1 MSGYIG
7 NIPVPQATQT
17 RDNFTASSGQT
28 TFNTSGYTPQYLDV
42 FLNGIHLD
50 PADYTATDGNSVVL
64 ASGAAAGDV
73 VSVVAWTA
81 FSTVTGYNK
90 IAEGI
95 FENSNT
101 IASDYEIASGNNG
114 MSAGAIEIASGV
126 TVTVPSGST
135 WTIV

>member
-7 NIPVPQATQT
+7 NVPVHEATQT

-28 TFNTSGYTPQYLDV
+28 TFNTSGYTPQYIDV

-64 ASGAAAGDV
+64 ASAAAAGDV

-101 IASDYEIASGNNG
+101 ITSNYEIASGNNG
-114 MSAGAIEIASGV
+114 MSAGPITINSGISV
-126 TVTVPSGST
+126 TIPTGST